1 MAKALYGH
9 TGSDPRLVA
18 EVARLRIRVRD
29 LEAEVARL
37 QALADGE
44 QDESTGVWD
53 SDGWVVSE
61 DLLVPDP
68 R

>member
-1 MAKALYGH
+1 MAKAIYGH
-9 TGSDPRLVA
+9 TGADARLAA
-18 EVARLRIRVRD
+18 EVARLRARVRD

-37 QALADGE
+37 NAVAEDWPVRDWE
-44 QDESTGVWD
+44 VPA
-53 SDGWVVSE
+53 

>member
-1 MAKALYGH
+1 
-9 TGSDPRLVA
+9 
-18 EVARLRIRVRD
+18 VRE

-37 QALADGE
+37 TAVAEDWPVRDWE
-44 QDESTGVWD
+44 VPA
-53 SDGWVVSE
+53 